1 LGLVNYVFPGADYTR
16 FSHSLGVCHLT
27 GKIYDAIHE
36 RKKKGR
42 QVNKKDRQKYRLA
55 GLLHDIGHYPF
66 SHAMEHA
73 IKESYNENFQHYGSE
88 IKEAQSSASES
99 DPPQKPL
106 SHESLGRDILLHD
119 NEIKVILEKGGFSA
133 VEIYSIFIREGEEPL
148 PDVNMISS
156 ELDADRLDYLLR
168 SAYHI
173 GLPYGTTDIDYIL
186 RQLKIDGEQKICV
199 SPKAL
204 RTVDH
209 FLLCRYF
216 DYSQVIFHKTVAGF
230 EEILKE
236 VIKYLISKN
245 KIKILPKLI
254 HEDIESGKW
263 NEFDDNY
270 ILTLIRTEMKNI
282 ETPADMRLLMESI
295 IERNAPK
302 EIVKLEYIDGDDRRS
317 QNDFHSRIEDL
328 ELVVPEIVKSFHIPA
343 ARIFVWNNGGLEIT
357 KISRMIEI
365 TKTEEMD
372 DGDSD
377 KMSQAV
383 RIYDRV
389 TNKSIPIIDRDDS
402 LMNVLSGKVLYS
414 IRLFVLFE
422 RDKDNERMISK
433 IREFIKKKLPSRSWK

>member
-1 LGLVNYVFPGADYTR
+1 
-16 FSHSLGVCHLT
+16 
-27 GKIYDAIHE
+27 
-36 RKKKGR
+36 
-42 QVNKKDRQKYRLA
+42 
-55 GLLHDIGHYPF
+55 
-66 SHAMEHA
+66 
-73 IKESYNENFQHYGSE
+73 
-88 IKEAQSSASES
+88 
-99 DPPQKPL
+99 
-106 SHESLGRDILLHD
+106 
-119 NEIKVILEKGGFSA
+119 
-133 VEIYSIFIREGEEPL
+133 
-148 PDVNMISS
+148 
-156 ELDADRLDYLLR
+156 
-168 SAYHI
+168 
-173 GLPYGTTDIDYIL
+173 
-186 RQLKIDGEQKICV
+186 
-199 SPKAL
+199 
-204 RTVDH
+204 
-209 FLLCRYF
+209 
-216 DYSQVIFHKTVAGF
+216 
-230 EEILKE
+230 
-236 VIKYLISKN
+236 
-245 KIKILPKLI
+245 
-254 HEDIESGKW
+254 
-263 NEFDDNY
+263 FDDNY